1 MKIARPFV
9 RLGTIRRISGCG
21 RYGESACYWVETAQ
35 HLLIAMQPALQNRP
49 CGDANSVI
57 QKRNKNRAAVRSLR
71 HDSSN
76 KRMRPIRR
84 IPVNVTSPAELVRR
98 RSTRDLG
105 SSRCSVRESSRQV
118 GRLAAVGG
126 YSYRFYKKWA

>member
-1 MKIARPFV
+1 MCLLFGRNGSASIDRNATGIAKQT
-9 RLGTIRRISGCG
+9 LWRRYS
-21 RYGESACYWVETAQ
+21 
-35 HLLIAMQPALQNRP
+35 
-49 CGDANSVI
+49 SVI
-57 QKRNKNRAAVRSLR
+57 QKRNKNRAAVCSLR

-105 SSRCSVRESSRQV
+105 SSRCSVRGSSRQV
-118 GRLAAVGG
+118 GQLAAVGG
-126 YSYRFYKKWA
+126 YSYRFYKKWFEKWPTRLGRCACYSIQTALHLQ